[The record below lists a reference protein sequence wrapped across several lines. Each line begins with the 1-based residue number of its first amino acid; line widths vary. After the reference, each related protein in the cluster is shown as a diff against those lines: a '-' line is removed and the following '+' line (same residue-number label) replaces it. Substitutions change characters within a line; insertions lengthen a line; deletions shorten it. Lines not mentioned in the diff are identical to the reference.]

1 MHVFHLNSGASI
13 KRAISWFLLYQNPLS
28 NQSLLHRAF
37 PSPTAHL
44 NSHVSAISI
53 HVRLTR
59 KQLPVSCFI
68 EIPPDTR
75 NMTMIFTPNASHLPP
90 ISITT
95 CLPIKLRCFYQERTF
110 LVTSISGTL
119 QPSVSPPNSTPP
131 HPSASLWLLHILIHV
146 CHLSLGLSTK
156 RDFPFSALSRP
167 PLRLQYYCKSHL
179 HSDPPSLNTLN
190 DYHLSAISIQYFP
203 PVHHPSWLPLVFYL
217 NSGVSIKKETS
228 WFLLHQDNLTHQ

>member
-119 QPSVSPPNSTPP
+119 QPSVSPPNSTP
-131 HPSASLWLLHILIHV
+131 LQKKKKVKTKQRLIMNINAIFRP
-146 CHLSLGLSTK
+146 K
-156 RDFPFSALSRP
+156 IFFKKFSG
-167 PLRLQYYCKSHL
+167 
-179 HSDPPSLNTLN
+179 
-190 DYHLSAISIQYFP
+190 I
-203 PVHHPSWLPLVFYL
+203 
-217 NSGVSIKKETS
+217 
-228 WFLLHQDNLTHQ
+228 